1 MWAPKP
7 ILYSTEPQAPRL
19 RWVFEGDP
27 RPGFKPKTRQAQIL
41 SKFKGRVWIDKQ
53 EEQWVKIDGTAIDTI
68 SLGFGLAGIHTG
80 TQAVIELTKVNDE
93 VWLSKRVRFHV
104 DVRLALL
111 KNYNEDVDQTFYDY
125 KKFRADTKITV
136 LGEANH

>member
-1 MWAPKP
+1 MDDLGRARLVCGGVSADHLSHSANNARAGAQAAPAGWPVVPGRLPRTGRERALTEEVWAPKP

-53 EEQWVKIDGTAIDTI
+53 EEQWVKI
-68 SLGFGLAGIHTG
+68 
-80 TQAVIELTKVNDE
+80 
-93 VWLSKRVRFHV
+93 
-104 DVRLALL
+104 
-111 KNYNEDVDQTFYDY
+111 
-125 KKFRADTKITV
+125 
-136 LGEANH
+136 